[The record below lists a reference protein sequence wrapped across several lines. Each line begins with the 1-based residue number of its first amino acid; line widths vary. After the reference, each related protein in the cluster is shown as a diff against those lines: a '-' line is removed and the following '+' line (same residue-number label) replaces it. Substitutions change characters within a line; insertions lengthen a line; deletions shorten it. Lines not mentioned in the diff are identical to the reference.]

1 MFNPPQDV
9 EPPAVE
15 KVTKQRTRWEE
26 LIVLLIFLVLLLRF
40 TTLVAWLGLALVYL
54 FFPRHQSRRAI
65 TAGAFIFFA
74 AAFIPV
80 DIYIPYRDGR
90 IINSTHSGPR
100 FVRVLYELSWPTPGH
115 EALLGGCEV
124 SFDCTRWK
132 FVWD

>member
-1 MFNPPQDV
+1 MFKPPRDIEV
-9 EPPAVE
+9 PAVE

-40 TTLVAWLGLALVYL
+40 TTLVAWVVLAFVYL

-65 TAGAFIFFA
+65 TACAAIFFA

-80 DIYIPYRDGR
+80 DVYFPFRDGQ

-100 FVRVLYELSWPTPGH
+100 FVRVLYELGWPNPGH
-115 EALLGGCEV
+115 EALLGGCIV
-124 SFDCTRWK
+124 TFDCTRWK